1 MNYDRSL
8 NLLVLLYLFPI
19 RSFYPVG
26 PPLSPMEIEVK
37 TYGAVRDL
45 FDRSEFTYAV
55 SPDSTVEDLL
65 VDLETESD
73 RSAEFGLLEGFR
85 EETVLVVRNGMN
97 VKLLDGAETTL
108 EDGDRLSLTS
118 SPMPEG

>member
-1 MNYDRSL
+1 
-8 NLLVLLYLFPI
+8 
-19 RSFYPVG
+19 
-26 PPLSPMEIEVK
+26 MEIDIK

-55 SPDSTVEDLL
+55 PPESTVEDVLL
-65 VDLETESD
+65 ELEIENN
-73 RSAEFGLLEGFR
+73 RSAEFGLLEKFR
-85 EETVLVVRNGMN
+85 GETVLIVRNGTN
-97 VKLLDGAETTL
+97 VKLLDGAETIL

>member
-1 MNYDRSL
+1 
-8 NLLVLLYLFPI
+8 
-19 RSFYPVG
+19 
-26 PPLSPMEIEVK
+26 MEIEIK
-37 TYGAVRDL
+37 TYGAVREL

-55 SPDSTVEDLL
+55 ALDSTVEDLL

-73 RSAEFGLLEGFR
+73 SSAEFGLLEGFCG
-85 EETVLVVRNGMN
+85 ETVLVVRNGTN
-97 VKLLDGAETTL
+97 VKLLDGAETAL